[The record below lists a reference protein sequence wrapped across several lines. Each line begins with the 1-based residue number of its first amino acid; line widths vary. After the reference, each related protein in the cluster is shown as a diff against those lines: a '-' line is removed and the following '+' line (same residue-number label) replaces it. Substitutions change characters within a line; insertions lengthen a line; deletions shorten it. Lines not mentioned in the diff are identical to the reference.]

1 MPNPSYNIEDVYKE
15 FATIDGYFYVD
26 QDDGSITH
34 VTNKAIHNYCD
45 YRDRSRNCKCCG
57 YYEMTSSGVIYLLE
71 NLKKKCNLDDDKLAE
86 YAILWLSYKLKI
98 KDNPII
104 KKLSDFYKSYIDTNN
119 YYNENINGGD
129 GLTYKAIIDKKKDLM
144 DMNIND
150 IFKLEAPFNILY
162 YLYNVIHDEH
172 PDCEKNLDYAKNF
185 AEKYEI
191 LLNNNDTGIDDSLYS
206 QILSILSTD
215 YNNLQKKCTNFPSL
229 PVYPRNFSIK
239 VTLIPITFIFVAIPI
254 FLEFAYKY
262 SLFGFGKRSQK
273 QYLREKRK
281 KAKRKVYNYL
291 LLEERDYSRNSNN
304 Y

>member
-26 QDDGSITH
+26 EDDGSKTK

-45 YRDRSRNCKCCG
+45 YNDKQENNKCCSG

-98 KDNPII
+98 KENNII
-104 KKLSDFYKSYIDTNN
+104 KKLSVFYDSYIETNE
-119 YYNENINGGD
+119 YYNKNINGGN
-129 GLTYKAIIDKKKDLM
+129 LTYKAIIDKKKDLM
-144 DMNIND
+144 DMNISE

-172 PDCEKNLDYAKNF
+172 PDCSEYSDYANQFVQKF
-185 AEKYEI
+185 ED
-191 LLNNNDTGIDDSLYS
+191 LNNDSNNKENSPFS
-206 QILSILSTD
+206 QILYTLSDD

-229 PVYPRNFSIK
+229 PVYPRSFSIK

-254 FLEFAYKY
+254 FLEFAYK
-262 SLFGFGKRSQK
+262 
-273 QYLREKRK
+273 
-281 KAKRKVYNYL
+281 
-291 LLEERDYSRNSNN
+291 
-304 Y
+304 